1 MLVAFELSMPGVT
14 SWNGRWSGEGRVYAR
29 VVNVGRSEA
38 VAEQLVK
45 GSPYFYSFGDGW
57 AASVSA
63 RIVEATE
70 ARRLRRQ
77 SAGFAGYD
85 WMIEEI
91 RRHGRILPLSERL
104 AAAKP

>member
-1 MLVAFELSMPGVT
+1 MTLVAFELSMPGVA
-14 SWNGRWSGEGRVYAR
+14 SWNGHWSGEERLHVC
-29 VVNVGRSEA
+29 VVNLGRNADAAQKIIE
-38 VAEQLVK
+38 
-45 GSPYFYSFGDGW
+45 GSPYFYSFGGGW

-63 RIVEATE
+63 RLVDATG

-91 RRHGRILPLSERL
+91 RSHGRILPLAERVTS
-104 AAAKP
+104 